1 MEVVK
6 AFTTNGL
13 HTEIVIKGTYE
24 CPLFRVSDIGEILGI
39 TNIRSNI
46 QQFDETEKVSHVI
59 DTSGGKQEV
68 SFLTEK
74 GLYKILFR
82 SRKPIAEKFQN
93 WVCEVVKD
101 IRLTGKYKLEQEVA
115 QAKQEITSIEQK
127 HKKEL
132 ATNIANDRQQYLLRN
147 FGTIGAIVYLIK
159 VHTYESGEYVLKIG
173 ESRKGIQARFNEH
186 RTKYGQDI
194 VLLDCFS
201 VKKSKEFE
209 TFLHNHE
216 LIRGHRVTDL
226 PGHETER
233 ELFHIGNCLSYQTVL
248 NLININIKTFNEY
261 TEHDINA
268 LRSENDTLKSLLIS
282 SPYSLKR
289 IRSSIPLDMET
300 APELGQ
306 FPDQTLISRASS
318 SSNATFSPECTIIL
332 QEILS
337 TQKQL
342 LNRMDSIEKSNKEFI
357 ENAKPHSIKT
367 ATNFNTPLVTLG
379 QKLQQI
385 NPETM
390 TLYKTY
396 ESVADCIKAYKFK
409 MKRPSIVKAI
419 EENTVYNGYR
429 WAYVERDADPN
440 IVVDI
445 APTKHTRPQ
454 NTGYIAKLE
463 NEHIV
468 NVYLDRKSACI
479 CQNFKISA
487 LDTPVKNRVPYKGHM
502 YMLYEQCSS
511 EQQAQ
516 FVQEHGE
523 PVLYKQGVGQF
534 DTNGCL
540 IKEYV
545 CKYDCIKQLA
555 ISDKTLTKALDTHIA
570 YNGSVFRFLGAKLEC
585 IPNV

>member
-13 HTEIVIKGTYE
+13 HTEIVIKGSYDS
-24 CPLFRVSDIGEILGI
+24 PLFRVSDIGEVLNMC
-39 TNIRSNI
+39 NIRATL
-46 QQFDETEKVSHVI
+46 QHFDESEKVSQVI

-101 IRLTGKYKLEQEVA
+101 IRIKGKYQLEKEVE
-115 QAKQEITSIEQK
+115 QVKHEITNIEEK

-132 ATNIANDRQQYLLRN
+132 ATNVANDRQQYLLRN
-147 FGTIGAIVYLIK
+147 FGSIGAVVYLIK

-173 ESRKGIQARFNEH
+173 ESRKGVQARFNEH

-194 VLLDCFS
+194 VLLDCFV

-216 LIRGHRVTDL
+216 SIRFHRVTDL

-233 ELFHIGNCLSYQTVL
+233 ELFHVGKGLSYQTVL
-248 NLININIKTFNEY
+248 NLINAHLKSFNEY
-261 TEHDINA
+261 TEQDMDV
-268 LRSENDTLKSLLIS
+268 LRTENDTLKSLVS
-282 SPYSLKR
+282 
-289 IRSSIPLDMET
+289 RSSDSMFSQE
-300 APELGQ
+300 
-306 FPDQTLISRASS
+306 QTLL
-318 SSNATFSPECTIIL
+318 L
-332 QEILS
+332 QEILK
-337 TQKQL
+337 TQKHL
-342 LNRMDSIEKSNKEFI
+342 ISRIDSLEKTNREILETHKT
-357 ENAKPHSIKT
+357 HSIKT
-367 ATNFNTPLVTLG
+367 ATNFNMPLSTLG
-379 QKLQQI
+379 PKLQQI

-396 ESVADCIKAYKFK
+396 ESIADCIKVYKYK

-419 EENTVYNGYR
+419 EQNTIYNGYR
-429 WAYVERDADPN
+429 WTYIDRDADPD
-440 IVVDI
+440 VVGVI
-445 APTKHTRPQ
+445 APTRQTRQQ
-454 NTGYIAKLE
+454 NTGYIAKLDG
-463 NEHIV
+463 NRIV

-479 CQNFKISA
+479 CQNYKISA
-487 LDTPVKNRVPYKGHM
+487 LDTPVKNRAIYKGHL
-502 YMLYEQCSS
+502 YMLYNECSDEQR
-511 EQQAQ
+511 EA
-516 FVQEHGE
+516 FGKE
-523 PVLYKQGVGQF
+523 PVLYKQGVGQY
-534 DTNGCL
+534 DTEGRL

-555 ISDKTLTKALDTHIA
+555 ISDKTLAKALDAEVA
-570 YNGSVFRFLGAKLEC
+570 YNGSFFRSLGEKLQT
-585 IPNV
+585 

>member
-13 HTEIVIKGTYE
+13 HTEIVIKGTYDS
-24 CPLFRVSDIGEILGI
+24 PLFRVSDIGEVLGI

-46 QQFDETEKVSHVI
+46 QQFDETEKVIHTF

-74 GLYKILFR
+74 GLYKILFK

-93 WVCEVVKD
+93 WLCEVVKD
-101 IRLTGKYKLEQEVA
+101 IRLTGKYNLEKEVE
-115 QAKQEITSIEQK
+115 QAKNEITSIEQK

-132 ATNIANDRQQYLLRN
+132 ALNVANDRQQYLLRN
-147 FGTIGAIVYLIK
+147 FGTIGAVVYLIK

-173 ESRKGIQARFNEH
+173 ESRKGIQARYNEH

-194 VLLDCFS
+194 VLLDCFA

-209 TFLHNHE
+209 SYLHNHDS
-216 LIRGHRVTDL
+216 IRVHRVTDL

-233 ELFHIGNCLSYQTVL
+233 ELFHIGKCLSYQTVL
-248 NLININIKTFNEY
+248 NIINANIKSFNEY
-261 TEHDINA
+261 TEQDMDV
-268 LRSENDTLKSLLIS
+268 LRAENNTLKSLIS
-282 SPYSLKR
+282 H
-289 IRSSIPLDMET
+289 
-300 APELGQ
+300 
-306 FPDQTLISRASS
+306 SS
-318 SSNATFSPECTIIL
+318 SDTTFSPEYNLIL
-332 QEILS
+332 QEILF

-342 LNRMDSIEKSNKEFI
+342 LIRMDSIEKSNKELL
-357 ENAKPHSIKT
+357 ENIKTHSIKT
-367 ATNFNTPLVTLG
+367 TTNFNTPLPTLG

-396 ESVADCIKAYKFK
+396 ESIADCIKSYKYK

-419 EENTVYNGYR
+419 EQNTIYNGYR
-429 WAYVERDADPN
+429 WAYIERDADPSV
-440 IVVDI
+440 VVDI

-463 NEHIV
+463 DGKII

-479 CQNFKISA
+479 RQNYKISA
-487 LDTPVKNRVPYKGHM
+487 LDTPVKNRVPYKGHL
-502 YMLYEQCSS
+502 YMLYNECSA
-511 EQQAQ
+511 EQQDV
-516 FVQEHGE
+516 FVKEHGE
-523 PVLYKQGVGQF
+523 PVLYKQGIGQY
-534 DTNGCL
+534 DMEGRI

-555 ISDKTLTKALDTHIA
+555 MSDRTLSKALDTDA
-570 YNGSVFRFLGAKLEC
+570 VYNGSIFRSLGEKLE
-585 IPNV
+585 IL

>member
-6 AFTTNGL
+6 AFTTNGF
-13 HTEIVIKGTYE
+13 HTDIVIKGTHE
-24 CPLFRVSDIGEILGI
+24 FPLFRVSDIGEVLGM
-39 TNIRSNI
+39 TNIRVNI
-46 QQFDETEKVSHVI
+46 QQFNETEKVSHVI

-82 SRKPIAEKFQN
+82 SKKPIAEQFQN

-101 IRLTGKYKLEQEVA
+101 IRLTGKYKLEQEL
-115 QAKQEITSIEQK
+115 KNMEQK

-282 SPYSLKR
+282 
-289 IRSSIPLDMET
+289 
-300 APELGQ
+300 
-306 FPDQTLISRASS
+306 RASS
-318 SSNATFSPECTIIL
+318 SSNATFSPEYTVIL

-337 TQKQL
+337 TQQQL

-390 TLYKTY
+390 TLYKSY

-463 NEHIV
+463 NENIV